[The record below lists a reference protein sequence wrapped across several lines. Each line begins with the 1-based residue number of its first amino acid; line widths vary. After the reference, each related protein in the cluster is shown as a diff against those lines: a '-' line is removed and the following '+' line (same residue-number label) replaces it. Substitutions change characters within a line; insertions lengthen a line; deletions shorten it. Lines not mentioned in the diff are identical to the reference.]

1 MRPLEQNVARFSLKE
16 YVASLDSGSRCFSC
30 GCAVMCEVS
39 DGRPG
44 PSREGTRR
52 LVCPACGS
60 AVSEVSEVACTD
72 AIGTANRAMA
82 DRTAA

>member
-1 MRPLEQNVARFSLKE
+1 MRPLEQNVARFSLRE
-16 YVASLDSGSRCFSC
+16 YIASLDSGSRCFSC
-30 GCAVMCEVS
+30 GCAVMREVS

-60 AVSEVSEVACTD
+60 AVTEVSEVASSD
-72 AIGTANRAMA
+72 VMGSANRAMA